1 MPQPDSLGNT
11 ADPNQEASHTGPP
24 PAKCLLVISHGF
36 FTGLS
41 SFLRRLGAYLKD
53 QVIWG
58 YARGQYAAKWSWKAV
73 CPQYIKVPKAQA
85 VLVALDS
92 DCDLTRNSD
101 CDLSEFI
108 HGFVGGHR
116 GDENSTVPLA
126 VANRTAAQTRNA
138 YEIVLKCRFEK
149 LALPLLTLKSIAM
162 KHHGASQKDF
172 RLRNNF
178 GECYSSQHT
187 GYLCKALAAQ
197 GWKPTPSWAKGED
210 ADDICDWISLLC
222 KDNKEFY
229 FSLKHVRIRNGKKEE
244 SVLYHTVTGE
254 YLPLQRSRF
263 ADLEHLPRDS
273 VWLPRSE
280 QIDLSTKFPIP
291 IHDANS
297 VLQRVFDK
305 KVNLVRTDPQ
315 LVLGRP
321 APSEDKWHG
330 SHQTTFHEPVMLDI
344 GTVYQQDCESVMMD
358 VLARFPGLIVVGC
371 DNQFFKNCW
380 SVQCA
385 NPDKCKRL
393 LLLPGELHGHMHLVH
408 AIFLANWTYIMEPI
422 CLLLG
427 ATKVHIR
434 KFLAKEHNEKQ
445 RLMFL
450 TFTAGIKWL
459 VDMGLD
465 STDLSDIPAFLE
477 KIKKNQPGY
486 DFVFFLFYYANHYVE
501 SVNATRTSDTDYADF
516 TWIYSLYIYGITNK
530 NHYKMLCLLF
540 GQVAAHTNLH
550 MC

>member
-11 ADPNQEASHTGPP
+11 ADQNQEASHTGPP

-126 VANRTAAQTRNA
+126 VANRPAAQTRNA

-280 QIDLSTKFPIP
+280 QIDLSTKFPIT

-297 VLQRVFDK
+297 VL
-305 KVNLVRTDPQ
+305 
-315 LVLGRP
+315 
-321 APSEDKWHG
+321 
-330 SHQTTFHEPVMLDI
+330 
-344 GTVYQQDCESVMMD
+344 
-358 VLARFPGLIVVGC
+358 
-371 DNQFFKNCW
+371 
-380 SVQCA
+380 
-385 NPDKCKRL
+385 
-393 LLLPGELHGHMHLVH
+393 
-408 AIFLANWTYIMEPI
+408 
-422 CLLLG
+422 
-427 ATKVHIR
+427 
-434 KFLAKEHNEKQ
+434 
-445 RLMFL
+445 
-450 TFTAGIKWL
+450 
-459 VDMGLD
+459 
-465 STDLSDIPAFLE
+465 
-477 KIKKNQPGY
+477 
-486 DFVFFLFYYANHYVE
+486 
-501 SVNATRTSDTDYADF
+501 
-516 TWIYSLYIYGITNK
+516 
-530 NHYKMLCLLF
+530 
-540 GQVAAHTNLH
+540 
-550 MC
+550 